1 MYNHQLD
8 TFLQVAKLGSFS
20 KAAEALYI
28 SPTAVIKQMNLLER
42 TAGVRLFDRT
52 HRGLT
57 LTKAG
62 ESLEKDA
69 RRIIRL
75 CEQAADRARQA
86 EISECSVVRVATSIM
101 TPATLITSQWQKVH
115 ERYPEL
121 SVKLVSFENNP
132 ENAQRMLAHM
142 GDEIDVVC
150 GVFDEGFLSARGC
163 AGTEF
168 ASEPLRLAVSMTHPL
183 AAKGTLTW
191 NDLDGETLLLI
202 KRGWLGETDR
212 LRDEIEQHH
221 PSIAIEDFD
230 LYSVDA
236 FNRAEQEGKLLVTID
251 PWASAHPMV
260 RTLPVEWDF
269 SLAFGILHAKDP
281 SQQVQ
286 ELLGALKDEPE
297 QPR

>member
-42 TAGVRLFDRT
+42 TVGARLFIRT
-52 HRGLT
+52 HRGLM

-62 ESLEKDA
+62 ESLERDA
-69 RRIIRL
+69 RRIVRL
-75 CEQAADRARQA
+75 CEQATERAREA
-86 EISECSVVRVATSIM
+86 ERAERSVVRVATSIM
-101 TPATLITSQWQKVH
+101 TPPTLITDRWPQVH
-115 ERYPEL
+115 ERCPDL

-150 GVFDEGFLSARGC
+150 GVFDERSLETRGC
-163 AGTEF
+163 AGTPF
-168 ASEPLRLAVSMTHPL
+168 SAEPLRLSVPTMHPL
-183 AAKGTLTW
+183 ASKEKLTW
-191 NDLDGETLLLI
+191 DDLEGQTVLLI
-202 KRGWLGETDR
+202 RRGWIDETDR

-221 PSIAIEDFD
+221 PSIALEDYD
-230 LYSVDA
+230 YYSVEA
-236 FNRAEQEGKLLVTID
+236 FNRAEQEGGLLVTID
-251 PWASAHPMV
+251 PWVSAHPMM
-260 RTLPVEWDF
+260 RTVPVDWDF
-269 SLAFGILHAKDP
+269 AVTFGVLHAKEP

-286 ELLGALKDEPE
+286 ELLEAL
-297 QPR
+297 QA